1 MSLVEVVRPGVMYS
15 RRELD
20 AREAFV
26 DTYGRGQGGR

>member
-20 AREAFV
+20 LREAFV